1 MKSLRFQAA
10 LAAVFLTVSLS
21 AAGAAVP
28 VHAAGPASEAGTGG
42 GAGTGVNASLPGS
55 SAETASG
62 ASAKAGSVTLTGAV
76 NGHTYKAYCIFTGAA
91 DEKGRLTQILWGPG
105 VTADSQLMERLRKSP
120 LIGKRFAN
128 ICMED
133 GAAAAAAAMKD
144 AGAMESKAF
153 ADVLSLSLKDAAQ
166 SVQAAQGSAVFTGL
180 PEGYYLLRD
189 ESATSEKDGKAE
201 SVTQFMLRIVSGQES
216 AELKTA
222 VPSLTKKV
230 RELSASG
237 ETLHGAEYKDAA
249 DCSFGGTVSYKLIGT
264 LPDNY
269 DVYDTYQYV
278 FQDQTG
284 DGLSMKGADS
294 VRVYLADNE
303 NAAYKDAGTKDLS
316 GAEGLKIT
324 CSGHDLTVRFDDLK
338 KAVPSFR
345 ADERIIVT
353 YDCVMNGNAVCG
365 SKGNENRATL
375 SFSNDP
381 NEGGKGRV
389 DTTPQ
394 EKTKVYTYQFLLT
407 KTDSSDNSI
416 ALGGAVF
423 ELYRKRGG
431 VTEYATGKDGS
442 VIDLTGWTRDESS
455 AARLTSGQTGAAK
468 GRFGIRGLDSG
479 TYYVKELRAPD
490 GYRAGDD
497 VKVVITAGMK
507 DQNGI
512 KGKLD
517 SLKISVEQEGKTRTH
532 DSASKENRQDPYGV
546 LLEEGTVRS
555 NVTNRSSVLLPVT
568 GGTGTAIFYVA
579 GITAAAMAGIVLL
592 SGLPGKK
599 GGRP

>member
-166 SVQAAQGSAVFTGL
+166 SVQAAQGSTVFTGL

-230 RELSASG
+230 REISASG

>member
-249 DCSFGGTVSYKLIGT
+249 DCSFGDTVSYKLIGT

-568 GGTGTAIFYVA
+568 GGTGTAIFYGA
-579 GITAAAMAGIVLL
+579 GITAAAIAGIVLL

>member
-62 ASAKAGSVTLTGAV
+62 ASAKTGSVTLTGAV

-128 ICMED
+128 ISMEA

-144 AGAMESKAF
+144 ASAMESKAF
-153 ADVLSLSLKDAAQ
+153 ADALSLSLKDAAQ
-166 SVQAAQGSAVFTGL
+166 SVQAAQGRAVFTGL

-237 ETLHGAEYKDAA
+237 ETFHGAEYKDAA
-249 DCSFGGTVSYKLIGT
+249 DCSFGDTVSYKLIGT

-294 VRVYLADNE
+294 VRVYIADNE
-303 NAAYKDAGTKDLS
+303 NAACKDAGTKDLS

-365 SKGNENRATL
+365 SKGNENCATL

-381 NEGGKGRV
+381 NESGKGRV

-394 EKTKVYTYQFLLT
+394 EKTEVYTYQLLLS
-407 KTDSSDNSI
+407 KTDSSDESL

-455 AARLTSGQTGAAK
+455 AAKLTSGQTGAAK

-479 TYYVKELRAPD
+479 TYYVKELQAPD

-497 VKVVITAGMK
+497 VKVEITAGMK

-532 DSASKENRQDPYGV
+532 DSASKENGQDPYGV

-568 GGTGTAIFYVA
+568 GGTGTAIFYGA

-599 GGRP
+599 GGRT

>member
-1 MKSLRFQAA
+1 M
-10 LAAVFLTVSLS
+10 AAVFLTVSLS

-28 VHAAGPASEAGTGG
+28 VHAAGTGDGAGSGVNASETGDSAAAAAGT
-42 GAGTGVNASLPGS
+42 NASLPGS
-55 SAETASG
+55 SAETDSG
-62 ASAKAGSVTLTGAV
+62 ASAKTGGVTLTGAV
-76 NGHTYKAYCIFTGAA
+76 NGHTYKAYCIFTGTA

-128 ICMED
+128 VSLED

-166 SVQAAQGSAVFTGL
+166 SVQGTQGSAVFTGL

-201 SVTQFMLRIVSGQES
+201 SVTQFMLRIVSGQQS

-230 RELSASG
+230 REISASG

-249 DCSFGGTVSYKLIGT
+249 DCSFGDTVSYKLIGT

-269 DVYDTYQYV
+269 DVYDTYRYV
-278 FQDQTG
+278 FQDQAG

-294 VRVYLADNE
+294 VRVYLADKE
-303 NAAYKDAGTKDLS
+303 DAAYQDAGTKNLS

-324 CSGHDLTVRFDDLK
+324 CSGHDLTVQFEDLK

-345 ADERIIVT
+345 ADQRIIVT

-394 EKTKVYTYQFLLT
+394 EKTKVYTYQLLLT
-407 KTDSSDNSI
+407 KTDSSNNSL

-442 VIDLTGWTRDESS
+442 VIDLTGWTKDESS
-455 AARLTSGQTGAAK
+455 AARMTSGRTGAGK
-468 GRFGIRGLDSG
+468 GKFGVRGLDSG
-479 TYYVKELRAPD
+479 TYYVKELQAPD

-497 VKVVITAGMK
+497 VKLVITAGMK
-507 DQNGI
+507 DQNGMN
-512 KGKLD
+512 GKLD
-517 SLKISVEQEGKTRTH
+517 SLKISVEQEGNTRTH
-532 DSASKENRQDPYGV
+532 DSTSNENGQDPYGV

-568 GGTGTAIFYVA
+568 GGTGTAIFYGA
-579 GITAAAMAGIVLL
+579 GITVAAMAGIVLL

>member
-1 MKSLRFQAA
+1 MKSLRFQAV

-28 VHAAGPASEAGTGG
+28 VHAAGPAAAGTGG

-62 ASAKAGSVTLTGAV
+62 ASAKTGSVTLTGAV

-303 NAAYKDAGTKDLS
+303 NAACKDAGTKDLS

>member
-62 ASAKAGSVTLTGAV
+62 ASAKTGSVTLTGAV

-166 SVQAAQGSAVFTGL
+166 SVQAAQGSTVFTGL

-230 RELSASG
+230 REISASG

>member
-1 MKSLRFQAA
+1 MKSLRFQAV

-28 VHAAGPASEAGTGG
+28 VHAAGPAAAGTGG

-62 ASAKAGSVTLTGAV
+62 ASAKTGSVTLTGAV

-455 AARLTSGQTGAAK
+455 AAKLISGQTGAAK

-479 TYYVKELRAPD
+479 TYYIKELRAPD

>member
-62 ASAKAGSVTLTGAV
+62 ASAKTGSVTLTGAV

-249 DCSFGGTVSYKLIGT
+249 DCSFGDTVSYKLIGT

-568 GGTGTAIFYVA
+568 GGTGTAIFYGA
-579 GITAAAMAGIVLL
+579 GITAAAIAGILLL

>member
-28 VHAAGPASEAGTGG
+28 VHAAGPAAAGTGG

-62 ASAKAGSVTLTGAV
+62 ASAKTGSVTLTGAV

-249 DCSFGGTVSYKLIGT
+249 DCSFGDTVSYKLIGT

>member
-1 MKSLRFQAA
+1 
-10 LAAVFLTVSLS
+10 
-21 AAGAAVP
+21 
-28 VHAAGPASEAGTGG
+28 
-42 GAGTGVNASLPGS
+42 
-55 SAETASG
+55 
-62 ASAKAGSVTLTGAV
+62 
-76 NGHTYKAYCIFTGAA
+76 
-91 DEKGRLTQILWGPG
+91 
-105 VTADSQLMERLRKSP
+105 
-120 LIGKRFAN
+120 
-128 ICMED
+128 
-133 GAAAAAAAMKD
+133 
-144 AGAMESKAF
+144 
-153 ADVLSLSLKDAAQ
+153 
-166 SVQAAQGSAVFTGL
+166 
-180 PEGYYLLRD
+180 
-189 ESATSEKDGKAE
+189 
-201 SVTQFMLRIVSGQES
+201 
-216 AELKTA
+216 
-222 VPSLTKKV
+222 
-230 RELSASG
+230 
-237 ETLHGAEYKDAA
+237 
-249 DCSFGGTVSYKLIGT
+249 
-264 LPDNY
+264 
-269 DVYDTYQYV
+269 
-278 FQDQTG
+278 
-284 DGLSMKGADS
+284 MKGADS

>member
-62 ASAKAGSVTLTGAV
+62 ASAKTGSVTLTGAV

-353 YDCVMNGNAVCG
+353 YDCVLNGNAVCG

>member
-1 MKSLRFQAA
+1 MKSLRFQAV

>member
-249 DCSFGGTVSYKLIGT
+249 DCSFGDTVSYKLIGT

-455 AARLTSGQTGAAK
+455 AVKLTSGQSGAAK
-468 GRFGIRGLDSG
+468 GKFGIRGLDSG

-532 DSASKENRQDPYGV
+532 DSASKENGQDPYGV
-546 LLEEGTVRS
+546 LLEDGTVRS

>member
-28 VHAAGPASEAGTGG
+28 VHAAGPAAAGTGG

>member
-1 MKSLRFQAA
+1 MKSLRFQAV

-28 VHAAGPASEAGTGG
+28 VHAAGPAAAGTGG

-249 DCSFGGTVSYKLIGT
+249 DCSFGDTVSYKLIGT

>member
-1 MKSLRFQAA
+1 MKSLRFQAV

-28 VHAAGPASEAGTGG
+28 VHAAGPAAAGTGG

-62 ASAKAGSVTLTGAV
+62 ASAKTGSVTLTGAV

-249 DCSFGGTVSYKLIGT
+249 DCSFGDTVSYKLIGT

>member
-1 MKSLRFQAA
+1 MKSLRFQAV

-28 VHAAGPASEAGTGG
+28 VHAAGPAAAGTGG

-62 ASAKAGSVTLTGAV
+62 ASAKTGSVTLTGAV

-249 DCSFGGTVSYKLIGT
+249 DCSFGDTVSYKLIGT

-303 NAAYKDAGTKDLS
+303 NAACKDAGTKDLS

-345 ADERIIVT
+345 AEERIIVT

-365 SKGNENRATL
+365 SKGNENCATL

-381 NEGGKGRV
+381 NESGKGRV

-394 EKTKVYTYQFLLT
+394 EKTKVYTYQLLLT
-407 KTDSSDNSI
+407 KTDSSDESL

-423 ELYRKRGG
+423 EMYRKRGG

-455 AARLTSGQTGAAK
+455 AVKLTSGQSGAAK
-468 GRFGIRGLDSG
+468 GKFGIRGLDSG
-479 TYYVKELRAPD
+479 TYYVKELQAPD

-497 VKVVITAGMK
+497 VKVEITAGMK

-532 DSASKENRQDPYGV
+532 DSASKENGQDPYGV

-568 GGTGTAIFYVA
+568 GGTGTAIFYGA

-599 GGRP
+599 GGRT

>member
-1 MKSLRFQAA
+1 MKSLHFQAA

-21 AAGAAVP
+21 AAGTAVP
-28 VHAAGPASEAGTGG
+28 VHAAGPAAAAGNGG
-42 GAGTGVNASLPGS
+42 
-55 SAETASG
+55 
-62 ASAKAGSVTLTGAV
+62 VTLTGAV
-76 NGHTYKAYCIFTGAA
+76 NGHTYKAYCIFTGTA

-105 VTADSQLMERLRKSP
+105 VSADAQLIERLRKSP
-120 LIGKRFAN
+120 LTGKRFAN
-128 ICMED
+128 VSLED
-133 GAAAAAAAMKD
+133 GAAAVAAAMKD

-153 ADVLSLSLKDAAQ
+153 ADALSLSLKDAAQ
-166 SVQAAQGSAVFTGL
+166 SVQGTQGSAVFTGL

-201 SVTQFMLRIVSGQES
+201 FVTQFMLRIVSGQQS

-222 VPSLTKKV
+222 VPSLTKRV
-230 RELSASG
+230 REDSASG
-237 ETLHGAEYKDAA
+237 EKLHHSEYKDAA
-249 DCSFGGTVSYKLIGT
+249 DCSFGDTVSYKLIGT

-269 DVYDTYQYV
+269 DVYDTYRYV
-278 FQDQTG
+278 FRDQAG
-284 DGLSMKGADS
+284 DGFSMKGADS
-294 VRVYLADNE
+294 VKVYLADHE
-303 NAAYKDAGTKDLS
+303 NAAYQDTGTKDLS
-316 GAEGLKIT
+316 DAEGLKIT
-324 CSGHDLTVRFDDLK
+324 CSGHDLTVQFEDLK

-345 ADERIIVT
+345 ADQRIIVT

-394 EKTKVYTYQFLLT
+394 EKTKVYTYQLLLT
-407 KTDSSDNSI
+407 KTDSSDNSL

-442 VIDLTGWTRDESS
+442 VIDLTGWTKDESS
-455 AARLTSGQTGAAK
+455 AAKLSSGLTGAGK
-468 GRFGIRGLDSG
+468 GKFGVRGLDSG

-497 VKVVITAGMK
+497 VKLVITAGMK
-507 DQNGI
+507 DQNGMN
-512 KGKLD
+512 GKLD
-517 SLKISVEQEGKTRTH
+517 SLKISVEQEGNTRTH
-532 DSASKENRQDPYGV
+532 DSTSNANGQDPYGV

-568 GGTGTAIFYVA
+568 GGTGTAIFYGA
-579 GITAAAMAGIVLL
+579 GITVAAMAGIVLL

>member
-1 MKSLRFQAA
+1 MKSLRFQAV

-28 VHAAGPASEAGTGG
+28 VHAAGPAAAGTGG

-62 ASAKAGSVTLTGAV
+62 ASAKTGSVTLTGAV

-249 DCSFGGTVSYKLIGT
+249 DCSFGDTVSYKLIGT

-303 NAAYKDAGTKDLS
+303 NAACKDAGTKDLS

-394 EKTKVYTYQFLLT
+394 EKTKVYTYQLLLS
-407 KTDSSDNSI
+407 KTDSSDESL

-455 AARLTSGQTGAAK
+455 AAKLTSGQTGAAK

-479 TYYVKELRAPD
+479 TYYIKELQAPD

-497 VKVVITAGMK
+497 VKIVITAGMK

-517 SLKISVEQEGKTRTH
+517 SLKISVEQEGKTRIH
-532 DSASKENRQDPYGV
+532 DSASKENGQDPYGV

-568 GGTGTAIFYVA
+568 GGTGTALFYGS
-579 GITAAAMAGIVLL
+579 GITAAAIAGIVLL

>member
-1 MKSLRFQAA
+1 MKSLRFQAV

-28 VHAAGPASEAGTGG
+28 VHAAGPAAAGTGG

-62 ASAKAGSVTLTGAV
+62 ASAKTGSVTLTGAV

>member
-62 ASAKAGSVTLTGAV
+62 ASAKTGSVTLTGAV

-249 DCSFGGTVSYKLIGT
+249 DCSFGDTVSYKLIGT

-345 ADERIIVT
+345 AEERIIVT

>member
-1 MKSLRFQAA
+1 MKSLRFQAV

-28 VHAAGPASEAGTGG
+28 VHAAGPAAAGTGG

-62 ASAKAGSVTLTGAV
+62 ASAKTGSVTLTGAV

-153 ADVLSLSLKDAAQ
+153 ADALSLSLKDAAQ

-230 RELSASG
+230 REISASG

>member
-62 ASAKAGSVTLTGAV
+62 ASAKTGSVTLTGAV

-249 DCSFGGTVSYKLIGT
+249 DCSFGDTVSYKLIGT

-394 EKTKVYTYQFLLT
+394 EKTEVYTYQLLLS
-407 KTDSSDNSI
+407 KTDSSDESL

-568 GGTGTAIFYVA
+568 GGTGTAIFYGA

>member
-1 MKSLRFQAA
+1 MKSLRFQAV

-28 VHAAGPASEAGTGG
+28 VHAAGPAAAGTGG

>member
-62 ASAKAGSVTLTGAV
+62 ASAKTGSVTLTGAV

-166 SVQAAQGSAVFTGL
+166 SVQAAQGSTVFTGL

-230 RELSASG
+230 REISASG

-303 NAAYKDAGTKDLS
+303 NAAYKDAGTRDLS

>member
-1 MKSLRFQAA
+1 MKSLRFQAV

-28 VHAAGPASEAGTGG
+28 VHAAGPAAAGTGG

-62 ASAKAGSVTLTGAV
+62 ASAKTGSVTLTGAV

-249 DCSFGGTVSYKLIGT
+249 DCSFGDTVSYKLIGT

-303 NAAYKDAGTKDLS
+303 NAACKDAGTKDLS

-345 ADERIIVT
+345 AEERIIVT

-365 SKGNENRATL
+365 SKGNENCATL

-381 NEGGKGRV
+381 NESGKGRV

-394 EKTKVYTYQFLLT
+394 DKTKVYTYQLLLT
-407 KTDSSDNSI
+407 KTDSSDESL

-423 ELYRKRGG
+423 EMYRKRGG

-455 AARLTSGQTGAAK
+455 AVKLTSGQSGAAK
-468 GRFGIRGLDSG
+468 GKFGIRGLDSG
-479 TYYVKELRAPD
+479 TYYVKELQAPD

-497 VKVVITAGMK
+497 VKVEITAGMK

-532 DSASKENRQDPYGV
+532 DSASKENGQDPYGV

-568 GGTGTAIFYVA
+568 GGTGTAIFYGA

-599 GGRP
+599 GGRT

>member
-128 ICMED
+128 ISMED

-166 SVQAAQGSAVFTGL
+166 SVQAAQGRAVFTGL

>member
-394 EKTKVYTYQFLLT
+394 EKTEVYTYQLLLT

-455 AARLTSGQTGAAK
+455 AAKLISGQTGAAK

-479 TYYVKELRAPD
+479 TYYIKELQAPD

-532 DSASKENRQDPYGV
+532 DSASKENGQDPYGV
-546 LLEEGTVRS
+546 LLEDGTVRS

>member
-1 MKSLRFQAA
+1 MKSLRFQAV

-28 VHAAGPASEAGTGG
+28 VHAAGPAAAGTGG

-249 DCSFGGTVSYKLIGT
+249 DCSFGDTVSYKLIGT

-303 NAAYKDAGTKDLS
+303 NAACKDAGTKDLS

-345 ADERIIVT
+345 AEERIIVT

-365 SKGNENRATL
+365 SKGNENCATL

-381 NEGGKGRV
+381 NESGKGRV

-394 EKTKVYTYQFLLT
+394 EKTKVYTYQLLLT
-407 KTDSSDNSI
+407 KTDSSDESL

-423 ELYRKRGG
+423 EMYRKRGG

-455 AARLTSGQTGAAK
+455 AVKLTSGQSGAAK
-468 GRFGIRGLDSG
+468 GKFGIRGLDSG
-479 TYYVKELRAPD
+479 TYYVKELQAPD

-497 VKVVITAGMK
+497 VKVEITAGMK

-532 DSASKENRQDPYGV
+532 DSASKENGQDPYGV

-568 GGTGTAIFYVA
+568 GGTGTAIFYGA

-599 GGRP
+599 GGRT

>member
-62 ASAKAGSVTLTGAV
+62 ASAKTGSVTLTGAV

-230 RELSASG
+230 REISASG

-479 TYYVKELRAPD
+479 MYYIKELQAPD

-497 VKVVITAGMK
+497 VKIVITAGMK

>member
-1 MKSLRFQAA
+1 MKSLHFQAA

-28 VHAAGPASEAGTGG
+28 VHAAGPAAAAGNGG
-42 GAGTGVNASLPGS
+42 
-55 SAETASG
+55 
-62 ASAKAGSVTLTGAV
+62 VTLTGAV
-76 NGHTYKAYCIFTGAA
+76 NGHTYKAYCIFTGTA

-105 VTADSQLMERLRKSP
+105 VSADAQLIERLRKSP
-120 LIGKRFAN
+120 LTGKRFAN
-128 ICMED
+128 VSLED

-153 ADVLSLSLKDAAQ
+153 ADALSLSLKDAAQ
-166 SVQAAQGSAVFTGL
+166 SVQGTQGSAVFTGL

-189 ESATSEKDGKAE
+189 ESAISEKDGKAE
-201 SVTQFMLRIVSGQES
+201 SVTQFMLRIVSGQQS
-216 AELKTA
+216 AELKSA
-222 VPSLTKKV
+222 VPSLTKRV
-230 RELSASG
+230 REDSASE
-237 ETLHGAEYKDAA
+237 ETLHHSEYKDAA
-249 DCSFGGTVSYKLIGT
+249 DCSFGDTVSYKLIGT

-269 DVYDTYQYV
+269 DVYDTYRYV
-278 FQDQTG
+278 FRDQAG
-284 DGLSMKGADS
+284 DGFSMKGADS
-294 VRVYLADNE
+294 VKVYLADHE
-303 NAAYKDAGTKDLS
+303 NAAYQDTGTKDLS
-316 GAEGLKIT
+316 DAEGLKIT
-324 CSGHDLTVRFDDLK
+324 CSGHDLTVQFEDLK

-345 ADERIIVT
+345 ADQRIIVT

-394 EKTKVYTYQFLLT
+394 EKTKVYTYQLLLT
-407 KTDSSDNSI
+407 KTDSSNNSL

-442 VIDLTGWTRDESS
+442 VIDLTGWTKDESS
-455 AARLTSGQTGAAK
+455 AAKLSSGLTGAGK
-468 GRFGIRGLDSG
+468 GKFGVRGLDSG
-479 TYYVKELRAPD
+479 TYYVKELQAPD

-497 VKVVITAGMK
+497 VKLVITAGMK
-507 DQNGI
+507 DQNGMN
-512 KGKLD
+512 GKLD
-517 SLKISVEQEGKTRTH
+517 SLKISVEQEGNTRTH
-532 DSASKENRQDPYGV
+532 DSTSNENGQDPYGV

-568 GGTGTAIFYVA
+568 GGTGTAIFYGA
-579 GITAAAMAGIVLL
+579 GITVAAMAGIVLL

>member
-1 MKSLRFQAA
+1 MKSLRFQAV

-28 VHAAGPASEAGTGG
+28 VHAAGPAAAGTGG

-62 ASAKAGSVTLTGAV
+62 ASAKTGSVTLTGAV

-249 DCSFGGTVSYKLIGT
+249 DCSFGDTVSYKLIGT

-303 NAAYKDAGTKDLS
+303 NAACKDAGTKDLS

-394 EKTKVYTYQFLLT
+394 EKTKVYTYQLLLT
-407 KTDSSDNSI
+407 KTDSSDESL

-423 ELYRKRGG
+423 EMYRKRGG

-455 AARLTSGQTGAAK
+455 AVKLTSGQSGAAK
-468 GRFGIRGLDSG
+468 GKFGIRGLDSG
-479 TYYVKELRAPD
+479 TYYVKELQAPD

-497 VKVVITAGMK
+497 VKVEITAGMK

-532 DSASKENRQDPYGV
+532 DSASKENGQDPYGV

-568 GGTGTAIFYVA
+568 GGTGTAIFYGA

-599 GGRP
+599 GGRT

>member
-1 MKSLRFQAA
+1 MKSLRFQAV

-28 VHAAGPASEAGTGG
+28 VHAAGPAAAGTGG

-62 ASAKAGSVTLTGAV
+62 ASAKTGSVTLTGAV

-166 SVQAAQGSAVFTGL
+166 SVQAAQGRAVFTGL

-249 DCSFGGTVSYKLIGT
+249 DCSFGDTVSYKLIGT

-294 VRVYLADNE
+294 VKVYLADNE

-455 AARLTSGQTGAAK
+455 AAKLISGQTGAAK

-479 TYYVKELRAPD
+479 TYYIKELQAPD

-517 SLKISVEQEGKTRTH
+517 SLKISVEQEEKTRTH

>member
-62 ASAKAGSVTLTGAV
+62 ASAKTGSVTLTGAV

-249 DCSFGGTVSYKLIGT
+249 DCSFGDTVSYKLIGT

>member
-62 ASAKAGSVTLTGAV
+62 ASAKTGSVTLTGAV

-166 SVQAAQGSAVFTGL
+166 SVQAAQGSTVFTGL

-230 RELSASG
+230 REISASG

-381 NEGGKGRV
+381 NEGGKGRA

-394 EKTKVYTYQFLLT
+394 EKTKVYTYQLLLS
-407 KTDSSDNSI
+407 KTDSSDESL

>member
-1 MKSLRFQAA
+1 MKSLRFQAV

-62 ASAKAGSVTLTGAV
+62 ASAKTGSVTLTGAV